1 MDAKEIQLRIDT
13 LKATAYTDGVE
24 STQIL
29 WMILQE
35 NAKAKKNFNNAIP
48 LRELLGISEDDMVQQ
63 FGERWRGKVKM
74 QDRGFIHGELS
85 ECVFASVQDSYFESS
100 IPIDILGI
108 LSTMVIWKWKQS
120 KT

>member
-1 MDAKEIQLRIDT
+1 MVDTKEIQLRIDT
-13 LKATAYTDGVE
+13 LKATAFTDGVE
-24 STQIL
+24 STEGL
-29 WMILQE
+29 WMVLQE
-35 NAKAKKNFNNAIP
+35 NAKAKKTSTTPF